1 MRSIVAVLG
10 ATVIVRALG
19 EALEAGLVLA
29 FSDVDTIAGYYEV
42 RNRLPMLA
50 AVMVTR
56 VLAGVL
62 GGYVAAKVAGVAEV
76 AHVALAGV
84 IQAGFFIM
92 EFTSDGN
99 PAMYPFWVQVALP
112 LVTIPAMLAGAMVR
126 ARARVL
132 QETT

>member
-29 FSDVDTIAGYYEV
+29 FSDVDTIAGYYEF
-42 RNRLPMLA
+42 RNRPPILA

-62 GGYVAAKVAGVAEV
+62 GGYVAAKIAGAAEV

-84 IQAGFFIM
+84 IQTVLFVM
-92 EFTSDGN
+92 EFTSGGN